1 MRNSNPQYTALWRPF
16 LKGSLAAGAAVAGGR
31 LLGERKALAQT
42 SERLTKG
49 DVAILRM
56 LAAAEL
62 IEADLWQR
70 YAELGGVTEGA
81 QNPSIWSRSV

>member
-1 MRNSNPQYTALWRPF
+1 MMRNDDPEYTPLRRTF

-31 LLGERKALAQT
+31 LLGERMALAQT

-49 DVAILRM
+49 DISVLRL

-62 IEADLWQR
+62 
-70 YAELGGVTEGA
+70 
-81 QNPSIWSRSV
+81 